1 MFYPMQLRIS
11 VGGKKIVLREIL
23 ILRNRWK
30 GTTYVE
36 NRAVAIGTAGRED
49 AVVVGFAIW
58 LAVSLEEVLGSQFL
72 VAVRTSEVLGMPRLS
87 QSCYNLDQMVGEKLV
102 FGNHFHLH
110 GWKRRRRKKKKKTYL
125 ADNWLVASTAM
136 SLGGSLHT
144 FFIHVRL
151 KGTKHRIQLAAWIWL
166 LHLLRLSVGWLWLR
180 LILRSVH
187 LKEKKIT
194 NNYLSF
200 NAGDEGWGRGYLIL
214 ETVLAASSLFK

>member
-110 GWKRRRRKKKKKTYL
+110 GWKRRRRKKKKKRTWPTIGLLQALQCPL
-125 ADNWLVASTAM
+125 AVVFTPSLSMSDWRVPSIESNWL
-136 SLGGSLHT
+136 LGFGFCT
-144 FFIHVRL
+144 FC
-151 KGTKHRIQLAAWIWL
+151 GLA
-166 LHLLRLSVGWLWLR
+166 
-180 LILRSVH
+180 
-187 LKEKKIT
+187 
-194 NNYLSF
+194 
-200 NAGDEGWGRGYLIL
+200 
-214 ETVLAASSLFK
+214 